1 MKHFFVVVCVIS
13 AVLLSSCQP
22 NNNDSFTT
30 PEVKELQDKWKDKD
44 ATYIGSDE
52 FGEDLENISDELYK
66 NAKDLGGYTAEE
78 ENIWKYCRD
87 RWDYYDRLEG
97 GYSGDKYTENVFQDA
112 GDKYGI
118 SASKAESIWNKVE
131 KAKLGLN
138 Y

>member
-22 NNNDSFTT
+22 NNNNSSTT
-30 PEVKELQDKWKDKD
+30 PEVKEVQDKWKEKD

-66 NAKDLGGYTAEE
+66 NAKDL
-78 ENIWKYCRD
+78 
-87 RWDYYDRLEG
+87 G